1 MASVCVFCGSQGG
14 VHPSHTEAARQLGA
28 GLATTGHTLIYGGGG
43 TGMMGAIADAMLE
56 RRGKVIGVI
65 PEALANVEMMHPGVA
80 DMRVVSDMHVRKRT
94 MHDLADCYIALPG
107 GYGTMEE
114 LFEALCWAQLN
125 FHSAP
130 IALLNIEGVYDGL
143 LQLMSE
149 MVQHGFLQEQHLRL
163 LTAMTSVREVSE
175 WITHQAG

>member
-1 MASVCVFCGSQGG
+1 
-14 VHPSHTEAARQLGA
+14 
-28 GLATTGHTLIYGGGG
+28 
-43 TGMMGAIADAMLE
+43 
-56 RRGKVIGVI
+56 
-65 PEALANVEMMHPGVA
+65 
-80 DMRVVSDMHVRKRT
+80 

-143 LQLMSE
+143 LQLTSE